1 MKAKDLI
8 KILEAN
14 PEADILID
22 APEKYYPIEAAVYKW
37 GPTFIVTTQA
47 MMDATELEDS
57 EVRAFADLVADG
69 QEYWVEDAHAYF
81 PGPERDE
88 C

>member
-22 APEKYYPIEAAVYKW
+22 APEKSYPIEAGVYKW
-37 GPTFIVTTQA
+37 GPTFVVTTQSMLDTVEYCEEEVHA
-47 MMDATELEDS
+47 FMDLAFSERED
-57 EVRAFADLVADG
+57 
-69 QEYWVEDAHAYF
+69 
-81 PGPERDE
+81 